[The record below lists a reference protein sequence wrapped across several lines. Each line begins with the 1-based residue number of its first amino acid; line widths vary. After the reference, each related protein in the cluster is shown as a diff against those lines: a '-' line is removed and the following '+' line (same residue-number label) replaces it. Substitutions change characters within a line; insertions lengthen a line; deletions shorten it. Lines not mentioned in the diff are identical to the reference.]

1 MTKLSQ
7 VLLAGCA
14 AIAVP
19 QAAPHAAPHAAT
31 AQPSVVD
38 LDTALRCS
46 AAFGIVAQQQASSA
60 GPALTD
66 YPPLNQ
72 RGREF
77 FVQTAARLMDAR
89 QLGRPAVQQRFI
101 AEVAKLRSETS
112 AAADPAASFK
122 AIMTP
127 CLAVLDL
134 TVPPRR

>member
-7 VLLAGCA
+7 ILLAGA
-14 AIAVP
+14 AVP
-19 QAAPHAAPHAAT
+19 MFTSAAT

-46 AAFGIVAQQQASSA
+46 AAFGIAAAEQARGVGTA
-60 GPALTD
+60 RTD
-66 YPPLNQ
+66 YPALNQ

-77 FVQTAARLMDAR
+77 FVQTGARLMDA
-89 QLGRPAVQQRFI
+89 QKLDRPAVQQRLQ
-101 AEVAKLRSETS
+101 AEVAKLQTEISS
-112 AAADPAASFK
+112 AADPAARFK

-134 TVPPRR
+134 TVPLRR

>member
-19 QAAPHAAPHAAT
+19 QAAPHAAT

-46 AAFGIVAQQQASSA
+46 AAFGIVAQEQASGVGSA
-60 GPALTD
+60 RTD

-77 FVQTAARLMDAR
+77 FVQTAARLMDAQ
-89 QLGRPAVQQRFI
+89 QLDRPAVQLRLH
-101 AEVAKLRSETS
+101 AEVAKIQSEVS
-112 AAADPAASFK
+112 AAADPAVRFK

>member
-1 MTKLSQ
+1 MIKLSQ
-7 VLLAGCA
+7 VLLVGFA

-19 QAAPHAAPHAAT
+19 HVAA

-46 AAFGIVAQQQASSA
+46 AAFGIVAQEQASGA
-60 GPALTD
+60 GSTRTD

-77 FVQTAARLMDAR
+77 FVQTAARLMDVE
-89 QLGRPAVQQRFI
+89 QLGRPAVQLRLH
-101 AEVAKLRSETS
+101 AEVAKIKSEVS
-112 AAADPAASFK
+112 AAADPAARFK

-127 CLAVLDL
+127 CLSILDL